1 MDVIMVYID
10 PRKKLSPGANA
21 LCGCGAGMIAKTAI
35 YPLDLMKKRI
45 QIQGFEIAREQFGK
59 V

>member
-1 MDVIMVYID
+1 MVYID